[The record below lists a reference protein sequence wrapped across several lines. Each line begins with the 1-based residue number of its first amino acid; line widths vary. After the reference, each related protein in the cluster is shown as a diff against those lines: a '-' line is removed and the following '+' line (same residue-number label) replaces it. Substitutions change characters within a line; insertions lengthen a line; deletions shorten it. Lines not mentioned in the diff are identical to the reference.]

1 MARRTIFD
9 DVFRT
14 MCQKMPY
21 LLIPLINEVF
31 GTTYSDKEPI
41 VQIRNEHFEKGKE
54 IISDAILRINE
65 CTYHIECQSSDN
77 DIMVVRMI
85 EYDFSI
91 ALESIQGNKDGTFD
105 MYFPKSCVVYL
116 RKSDALSRKAVL
128 NIHFSDNAVYQY
140 KMNTI
145 CVQDYTCDE
154 IFQKKLLMFLP
165 FFILRYNK
173 LQDEVRTDE
182 NNLTD
187 LLQEYETIYNNL
199 SDYCSNADKAECF
212 TNLIDLINRINNYFI
227 KSTKIKGKVGSIMGG
242 RVLVLKSEKLKA
254 EGKAEARLQMIADFL
269 NNGGTEKDAML
280 MLKATEKELKKA
292 KELVLTTSQ
301 HVILGFS
308 LKLREAFYFAVN
320 DKAVNAC
327 LRE

>member
-1 MARRTIFD
+1 
-9 DVFRT
+9 
-14 MCQKMPY
+14 
-21 LLIPLINEVF
+21 
-31 GTTYSDKEPI
+31 
-41 VQIRNEHFEKGKE
+41 
-54 IISDAILRINE
+54 
-65 CTYHIECQSSDN
+65 
-77 DIMVVRMI
+77 
-85 EYDFSI
+85 
-91 ALESIQGNKDGTFD
+91 
-105 MYFPKSCVVYL
+105 
-116 RKSDALSRKAVL
+116 
-128 NIHFSDNAVYQY
+128 
-140 KMNTI
+140 MNTI

-173 LQDEVRTDE
+173 LQDEVKTDE

-212 TNLIDLINRINNYFI
+212 TNLIDLMNRINNYFI

-292 KELVLTTSQ
+292 KELVLTTS
-301 HVILGFS
+301 
-308 LKLREAFYFAVN
+308 
-320 DKAVNAC
+320 
-327 LRE
+327 